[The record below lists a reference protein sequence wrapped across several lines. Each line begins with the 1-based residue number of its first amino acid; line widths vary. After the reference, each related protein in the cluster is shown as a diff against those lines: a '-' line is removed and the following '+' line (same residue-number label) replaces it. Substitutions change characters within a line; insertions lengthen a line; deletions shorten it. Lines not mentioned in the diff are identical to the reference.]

1 METKEKIKYFT
12 AQVYKYQKMFNLLD
26 FEFSVDDGSKI
37 TSRGTMIYRH
47 PFEVDGDQQ
56 QITIGYNLQWIKNAT
71 KEEINRVVFHEIME
85 SLLWKINSF
94 AEDREHNILQ
104 REIDTERH
112 RIIRILENVVLPL
125 C

>member
-1 METKEKIKYFT
+1 
-12 AQVYKYQKMFNLLD
+12 MFNLLD
-26 FEFSVDDGSKI
+26 FEFSVEDRSRT
-37 TSRGTMIYRH
+37 TSRGTMMYRT
-47 PFEVDGDQQ
+47 PFEIDGDQQ
-56 QITIGYNLQWIKNAT
+56 QITIGYNLEWIKGAD
-71 KEEINRVVFHEIME
+71 KEDINRVVFHEIME